1 MLRAGVVLILIS
13 QLLLLALLS
22 DTTGSRA
29 IAFSFLGHPA
39 LAAGVVLGVFALLR
53 AGGPA
58 R

>member
-1 MLRAGVVLILIS
+1 MLRAAAALILIS

-39 LAAGVVLGVFALLR
+39 LAAGVVLAVVALLR
-53 AGGPA
+53 G
-58 R
+58 RRV

>member
-1 MLRAGVVLILIS
+1 MLRAGVALILIS

-29 IAFSFLGHPA
+29 IGFSFLGHPA
-39 LAAGVVLGVFALLR
+39 LAAGVALAVVALLR